1 AYNTQF
7 FTSQPDQVVIAV
19 ENDFDSAVAHVTA
32 CLTNFVS
39 RENPVL
45 RKRTAP
51 KPRLVLQQPAAAIPV
66 VSREAPVQLKTASKL
81 NLITKKKQTK
91 KVKKSKG
98 AVFDE
103 AQMDLEMLQSEY
115 QEGDQLQE
123 PAVLQKPKQAYALQ
137 PKWSRA
143 GLPLLNRGGAFLS
156 RQPLKQTPLCG
167 FSVQSASRSSFSA
180 GIGKIS
186 AKFFDNPQLAQLQ
199 EQLEQSAGHA
209 DLQLRQARW
218 RQTKTQSIPIAAAA
232 EFQFAVEISDPI
244 DSKDA
249 CHVSVFVNQDLLQD
263 FQVRTSAL
271 FGDAS
276 ELTHGFVSWAA
287 ADVSEK
293 MGFCQI
299 DKALTNED
307 IKKHLDQLKMTGD
320 VEVSDE
326 GAHRTR
332 FRILCRKID
341 HQRGGADRLR
351 SAVQDAMKA
360 NAAALEAASLAAA
373 ESASRTQ
380 GFEAERRAAESLVA
394 AERVQRFLRTR
405 FDQELDIFDAEADG
419 GGGEGG
425 LRDLR
430 QALIE
435 TAVAAFSALA
445 PAASAHAATT
455 EVVVAACRK
464 LASKEAGGRLVS
476 VDQLA
481 GNTEI
486 DRTFLTHDLDWLHQR
501 GIIIY
506 LKRLRIVVADPP
518 WFFTLLES
526 LPFEPPLFAGPL
538 LPGLSPGAGVWSQLG
553 LD

>member
-7 FTSQPDQVVIAV
+7 FTGQPDQVVIAV

-123 PAVLQKPKQAYALQ
+123 PAVLQKTE
-137 PKWSRA
+137 A
-143 GLPLLNRGGAFLS
+143 GLCAAAKVEQGWVLPLLNRGGAFLS

-199 EQLEQSAGHA
+199 EQLEHTLTCSY
-209 DLQLRQARW
+209 ARPDGG
-218 RQTKTQSIPIAAAA
+218 RTKTQSIPIAAAG

-249 CHVSVFVNQDLLQD
+249 CHVSIFVNQDLLQD

-271 FGDAS
+271 FGDVS

-373 ESASRTQ
+373 ESASVTQ

-501 GIIIY
+501 
-506 LKRLRIVVADPP
+506 
-518 WFFTLLES
+518 
-526 LPFEPPLFAGPL
+526 
-538 LPGLSPGAGVWSQLG
+538 
-553 LD
+553 